1 LLKFYQVKRKTQ
13 HHNLKEMIMLKTL
26 KLATFAVA
34 LLVASTISGA
44 MAGDTLTI
52 GLATGQTGGLAPYDG
67 PAIEGF
73 KIAVEE
79 INAAGG
85 IGGNIMIKMISKD
98 TRSDAAQTSIATQEL
113 LDMGIDVLVTPS
125 DADPSFAAASLAS
138 DAKVP
143 AFSPA
148 ASSPTLPLMGGEF
161 MFANFPGDNVQ
172 ATVSAEWAYK
182 QGHRNVY
189 ILYSPDTQYTT
200 LPLYFSDVWKVLGG
214 SVAGEGTY
222 VIGQQDFSAVVTKI
236 KALKPPVDVIMT
248 AAYEPDFP
256 AFIRQLRSAG
266 VTAQV
271 IGSDGIDSPTTFSL
285 GDAAEGVVFSTAGHA
300 TPGSLLEGFNK
311 KFEKTYGRPADTI
324 FAAVGY
330 DLMKVIEAGV
340 LAAGSTDSVA
350 IRDGVANL
358 ENVQGV
364 TSMITYKGTTG
375 MPVRQ
380 VSLIRVNGGKREL
393 VAQPS
398 PTPSLVPAPRMQ

>member
-1 LLKFYQVKRKTQ
+1 
-13 HHNLKEMIMLKTL
+13 MLKKL
-26 KLATFAVA
+26 KVAACAVA
-34 LLVASTISGA
+34 LLAASTMSGA
-44 MAGDTLTI
+44 IAGETLTI

-73 KIAVEE
+73 KIAVDE

-85 IGGNIMIKMISKD
+85 IGGSIMIKTISKD
-98 TRSDAAQTSIATQEL
+98 TRSDAAQTSIAAQEL
-113 LDMGIDVLVTPS
+113 LDEGIDVLVTPS
-125 DADPSFAAASLAS
+125 DADPSFAAAALAT

-148 ASSPTLPLMGGEF
+148 ASSPTLPLMGGDF

-172 ATVSAEWAYK
+172 ATVSAEWAYG
-182 QGHRNVY
+182 QGHRNAY

-222 VIGQQDFSAVVTKI
+222 VIGQQDFSAEVTKI
-236 KALKPPVDVIMT
+236 KALNPPVDVVMT

-256 AFIRQLRSAG
+256 AFIRQLRAAG

-285 GDAAEGVVFSTAGHA
+285 GEAAEGLVFSTAGHA
-300 TPGSLLEGFNK
+300 VPGSTLEAFNM
-311 KFEKTYGRPADTI
+311 KFKETYGRDADTI
-324 FAAVGY
+324 FAAIGY

-340 LAAGSTDSVA
+340 LAAGSTNSVA
-350 IRDGVANL
+350 IRDAVANL

-364 TSMITYKGTTG
+364 TSAITYKGTTG

-380 VSLIRVNGGKREL
+380 VTLIRVKDGDREL
-393 VAQPS
+393 VGQPS
-398 PTPSLVPAPRMQ
+398 PTASLVPAPRMQ

>member
-1 LLKFYQVKRKTQ
+1 MRHFSYKALAAATAMAVFAQVGGSAGVSA
-13 HHNLKEMIMLKTL
+13 ETL
-26 KLATFAVA
+26 K
-34 LLVASTISGA
+34 
-44 MAGDTLTI
+44 I

-73 KIAVEE
+73 QIAVDE
-79 INAAGG
+79 INAKGG
-85 IGGNIMIKMISKD
+85 INGTIKIELIAKD
-98 TRSDAAQTSIATQEL
+98 TRSDPAQTSIATQEL
-113 LDMGIDVLVTPS
+113 IDAGVHVLVTPS
-125 DADPSFAAASLAS
+125 DADPSFAAAPLATE
-138 DAKVP
+138 AKIP

-148 ASSPTLPLMGGEF
+148 ASSPTLPLMGGDY

-172 ATVSAEWAYK
+172 ATVSAEWAYGEGK
-182 QGHRNVY
+182 RNAY

-200 LPLYFSDVWKVLGG
+200 LPLYFADVFKALGG
-214 SVAGEGTY
+214 TVAGQGTY
-222 VIGQQDFSAVVTKI
+222 VLGQQDFSAEVTKI
-236 KALKPPVDVIMT
+236 KALDPPVDVIMT

-300 TPGSLLEGFNK
+300 LPGSALEEFNK

-324 FAAVGY
+324 FAAIGY

-340 LAAGSTDSVA
+340 IGAGGVDSQK
-350 IRDGVANL
+350 IRDAVANL

-364 TSMITYKGTTG
+364 TSNITYKGTSG

-380 VSLIRVNGGKREL
+380 VTLIRVKGGAREL
-393 VAQPS
+393 VGQPS
-398 PTPSLVPAPRMQ
+398 PTASLVPAPRMQ

>member
-1 LLKFYQVKRKTQ
+1 
-13 HHNLKEMIMLKTL
+13 MLKTL
-26 KLATFAVA
+26 KVATCAVA
-34 LLVASTISGA
+34 LLAASTMPGA
-44 MAGDTLTI
+44 MAGETLTI

-73 KIAVEE
+73 KIAVDE

-85 IGGNIMIKMISKD
+85 INGNIMIKLISKD
-98 TRSDAAQTSIATQEL
+98 TRSDAAQTSIAAQEL
-113 LDMGIDVLVTPS
+113 LDEGINVLVTPS
-125 DADPSFAAASLAS
+125 DADPSFAAAALAT

-148 ASSPTLPLMGGEF
+148 ASSPTLPLMGGDF

-172 ATVSAEWAYK
+172 ATVSAEWAYG
-182 QGHRNVY
+182 QGFRNAY

-214 SVAGEGTY
+214 NVAGEGTY

-236 KALKPPVDVIMT
+236 KSLNPPVDVVMT

-256 AFIRQLRSAG
+256 AFIRQLRAAG

-285 GDAAEGVVFSTAGHA
+285 GAAAEGLVFSTAGHA
-300 TPGSLLEGFNK
+300 VSGSPLEAFNM
-311 KFEKTYGRPADTI
+311 KFKETYGRDADTI
-324 FAAVGY
+324 FAAIGY

-340 LAAGSTDSVA
+340 KAAGSTDSVA
-350 IRDGVANL
+350 IRDAVANL

-364 TSMITYKGTTG
+364 TSAITYKGTSG

-380 VSLIRVNGGKREL
+380 VTLIRVKDGDREL
-393 VAQPS
+393 VGQPS
-398 PTPSLVPAPRMQ
+398 PTASLVPAPRMQ